1 MALLLPFYRQMHVFR
16 SLFLGLLVI
25 TAAALPAQQVKHI
38 GSQRQ
43 LFTDHWFVD
52 SLQGC
57 RLVMHEPTDR
67 GPVLTFNEG
76 TLKEGTQCT
85 YATVIRRDSLF
96 QLYYRAGYSGIDDYS
111 YQVTAYAESRDGIH
125 WVKPVLGFFEVNGS
139 KQNNVV
145 MTNENRDHVVHNFSP
160 FYDHRPGVPAAQ
172 RYKALGGL
180 RHGLFAYVS
189 ADGKKWTRLQEK
201 PVLTGSMFDSQ
212 NVTFWSE
219 SEQVYV
225 CYFREWTKGAYE
237 GFRTVARSTSTD
249 FINWTPKQM
258 IRFGN
263 TPEEHIYISQTAP
276 YFRAPQVYIS
286 TAARLV
292 TDRVVLP
299 PGEAERLGVES
310 IYRRGGID
318 GISDVVLLTTRGGD
332 SMDRTFMGSLLR
344 PDIGYKNWISRSN
357 FPALNIVETGKDE
370 MSMYVVQE
378 YAQPGNHLRRYT
390 WRTDGLASVQAPY
403 EGGVLYTPYFTFT
416 GAYLSLNYRTS
427 AAGSIRVE
435 VQDAKGNPVKY
446 FRAADCNP
454 LIGNE
459 TDRRVYWERLPEL
472 AALQGQAIRLRIVM
486 QDADL
491 YSLKFGP

>member
-1 MALLLPFYRQMHVFR
+1 MALLLPFDCRMKKG
-16 SLFLGLLVI
+16 FLLTAIALSGYWMGLQAQ
-25 TAAALPAQQVKHI
+25 TAKTI

-43 LFTDHWFVD
+43 LFTDKWFVD
-52 SLQGC
+52 SMVNC
-57 RLVMHEPTDR
+57 RLVLHEPVDR
-67 GPVLTFNEG
+67 GAVIQFNEG
-76 TLKEGTQCT
+76 LLKEGTQCN

-111 YQVTAYAESRDGIH
+111 FQVTSYAESRDGIH
-125 WVKPVLGFFEVNGS
+125 WEKPILGLHEVNGS
-139 KQNNVV
+139 KKNNIIL
-145 MTNENRDHVVHNFSP
+145 TNENRDHVVHNFSP
-160 FYDHRPGVPAAQ
+160 FYDGRPGVPAEQ
-172 RYKALGGL
+172 RYKGLGGL

-189 ADGKKWTRLQEK
+189 ADGRKWTRLQEK

-225 CYFREWTKGAYE
+225 CYFREWTKGSYE
-237 GFRTVARSTSTD
+237 GYRTVARSTSPD

-276 YFRAPQVYIS
+276 YYRAPQIYLS

-292 TDRVVLP
+292 TDRIVLP
-299 PGEAERLGVES
+299 AGEAERLGVEP

-318 GISDVVLLTTRGGD
+318 GISDVVLMTTRGGD
-332 SMDRTFMGSLLR
+332 SMDRSFMGSMLR
-344 PDIGYKNWISRSN
+344 PGIGYRNWISRSN
-357 FPALNIVETGKDE
+357 FPALNIVETGPDE
-370 MSMYVVQE
+370 LSMYVVQE

-403 EGGVLYTPYFTFT
+403 EGGEFFTPFFTFT
-416 GAYLSLNYRTS
+416 GAQLHLNYTTS

-435 VQDAKGNPVKY
+435 VQDENGNPIKY
-446 FRAADCNP
+446 FRAQDCNP

-459 TDRRVYWERLPEL
+459 TGRRVYWERFPQLSE
-472 AALQGQAIRLRIVM
+472 LQGKTIRLRFIM

-491 YSLKFGP
+491 YSLKFEP